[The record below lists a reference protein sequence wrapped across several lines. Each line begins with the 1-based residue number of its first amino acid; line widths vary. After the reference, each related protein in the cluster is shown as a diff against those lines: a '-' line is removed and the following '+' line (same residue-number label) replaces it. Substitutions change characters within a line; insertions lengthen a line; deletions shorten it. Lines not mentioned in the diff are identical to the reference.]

1 MLPPRPDRAELGSS
15 RPQPSGQPIVYP
27 VRIVG
32 HPPRDRSVLLATTLS
47 GIDHEVLQTRQ
58 VGVVD
63 CEVPDE
69 LSGLGVVLL
78 ESGSTETVNELRVGD
93 GILGIIE
100 IAYRVGVI
108 GPVRPPEGL
117 SPLWTPQFF
126 DFWDGLG
133 QGAGRKGI

>member
-1 MLPPRPDRAELGSS
+1 MH
-15 RPQPSGQPIVYP
+15 P
-27 VRIVG
+27 VRIIG

-93 GILGIIE
+93 GILGI
-100 IAYRVGVI
+100 
-108 GPVRPPEGL
+108 L
-117 SPLWTPQFF
+117 SL
-126 DFWDGLG
+126 
-133 QGAGRKGI
+133 IHI